1 MLVTILLVLAGC
13 ALLYY
18 GAEWLVEGAASLAL
32 SLGVSRLIVGLTVV
46 AYGTS
51 MPELGVSVEAALKGN
66 DSVAIGNVV
75 GSNICTIG
83 LVLGVPALIT
93 TLPVSR
99 NTVRLHAP
107 IMILGCA
114 LLAFFLWDNVL
125 SRMEGGILLGGL
137 VAYTILG
144 FRLERQ
150 SKDAGFVDE
159 IPETTGKISKDVG
172 LILGGIAGVLV
183 GGHFLLEGAVDLAER
198 IGVSDAVIGLTVVAL
213 GTSLPD
219 LTASA
224 MAALKKH
231 GEIAVGNA
239 LGSVMFNT
247 YMVISA
253 ASMTGPLNGDE
264 FNRLDLYVMVGIAA
278 LALPMMLA
286 GMKVRRWQGA
296 VFVVIYLCY
305 VILRWPTGAA

>member
-1 MLVTILLVLAGC
+1 MLATILFLLAGC

-32 SLGVSRLIVGLTVV
+32 SLGVSRLVVGLTVV

-93 TLPVSR
+93 ALPVNR
-99 NTVRLHAP
+99 NTIRLHAP
-107 IMILGCA
+107 IMIAGCV
-114 LLAFFLWDNVL
+114 LLAFFLSDYVV
-125 SRMEGGILLGGL
+125 SRLEGGILLAGL
-137 VAYTILG
+137 AAYTVLG

-150 SKDAGFVDE
+150 TKDAGFVDDV
-159 IPETTGKISKDVG
+159 PERTGKLPKDIG
-172 LILGGIAGVLV
+172 LIVAGIAGVLV
-183 GGHFLLEGAVDLAER
+183 GGHFLLEGAVDLAQR

-253 ASMTGPLNGDE
+253 ASMTGPLDGED

-278 LALPMMLA
+278 VVLPLMLIH
-286 GMKVRRWQGA
+286 MQMRRWQGA
-296 VFVVIYLCY
+296 LLVTSYLVYVV
-305 VILRWPTGAA
+305 LRWPTQPA

>member
-1 MLVTILLVLAGC
+1 MLATIFFLLAGC

-32 SLGVSRLIVGLTVV
+32 SLGVSRLVVGLTVV

-51 MPELGVSVEAALKGN
+51 MPELGVSMEAALKGN

-93 TLPVSR
+93 ALPVNR

-107 IMILGCA
+107 IMIAGCI
-114 LLAFFLWDNVL
+114 LLAFFLSDYVV
-125 SRMEGGILLGGL
+125 SRLEGGVLLAGL
-137 VAYTILG
+137 AAYTVLG

-150 SKDAGFVDE
+150 TKDAGFVDDV
-159 IPETTGKISKDVG
+159 PERTGKLEKDIG
-172 LILGGIAGVLV
+172 LIAAGIAGVLV
-183 GGHFLLEGAVDLAER
+183 GGHFLLEGAVDLAQR

-253 ASMTGPLNGDE
+253 ASMTGPLDGQD

-278 LALPMMLA
+278 VVLPLMLIH
-286 GMKVRRWQGA
+286 MQMRRWQGA
-296 VFVVIYLCY
+296 LLVTSYLIYVV
-305 VILRWPTGAA
+305 LRWPMQSA

>member
-1 MLVTILLVLAGC
+1 MFVSILLLLAGC

-32 SLGVSRLIVGLTVV
+32 SLGVSRLVVGLTVV

-75 GSNICTIG
+75 GSNICTVG
-83 LVLGVPALIT
+83 LVLGVPAMIT
-93 TLPVSR
+93 TLPVNR

-107 IMILGCA
+107 IMIAGCL
-114 LLAFFLWDNVL
+114 LLAFFLSDYVI
-125 SRMEGGILLGGL
+125 SRLEGVILLAGL
-137 VAYTILG
+137 AAYTVLG
-144 FRLERQ
+144 FRLERRT
-150 SKDAGFVDE
+150 KDAGFVDE
-159 IPETTGKISKDVG
+159 IPERTGQLAKDIG
-172 LILGGIAGVLV
+172 LIVAGIAGVLG
-183 GGHFLLEGAVDLAER
+183 GGHLLLEGAVDLAQR

-253 ASMTGPLNGDE
+253 ASMTGPLDGE
-264 FNRLDLYVMVGIAA
+264 AFNRLDLYVMVGIAA
-278 LALPMMLA
+278 AVLPLMLIH
-286 GMKVRRWQGA
+286 MQLRRWQGA
-296 VFVVIYLCY
+296 LLAVTYLIYVV
-305 VILRWPTGAA
+305 LRWHSPAT